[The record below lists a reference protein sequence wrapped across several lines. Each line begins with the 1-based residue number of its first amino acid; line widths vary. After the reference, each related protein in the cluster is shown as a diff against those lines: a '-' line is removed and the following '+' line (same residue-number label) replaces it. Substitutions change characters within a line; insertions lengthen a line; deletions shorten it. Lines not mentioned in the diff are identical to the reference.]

1 MHKVALC
8 SGSGADILPIAI
20 NQKADAYLTADIK
33 YHDFQKAHNKILLLD
48 IGHYESEIIFVEKM
62 YDYLSKK
69 IPNFAIQKSENSYSF
84 INFF

>member
-1 MHKVALC
+1 MIFNFCKDIFKLPTLRYSYVENIKIHKVALC

-48 IGHYESEIIFVEKM
+48 IGHYESEII
-62 YDYLSKK
+62 L
-69 IPNFAIQKSENSYSF
+69 
-84 INFF
+84 